1 MSSSWQD
8 DQLHALLSI
17 RGEQQLLKAL
27 TAIARDLEF
36 DYCAYGMRIPVPV
49 SRPKIAMFNNYPS
62 SWQARYREQD
72 YFGVDPTVHHAM
84 RSLLPIVWSDEVFGS
99 AHELWE
105 EARSFGLRVGWAQ
118 SSLDANGVGGML
130 TLARSGEP
138 LSDEELRDKNLRMAW
153 LAQAAHLGM
162 SRCLT
167 AKLLPDAEIRLTKRE
182 LTVLRWT
189 GDGKT
194 SGEIAE
200 ILRISERTVNFHVRN
215 AVAKLGTTNKLAA
228 TVKAAMLG
236 MLY

>member
-17 RGEQQLLKAL
+17 RCPRELVRAL
-27 TAIARDLEF
+27 VGITRELGF
-36 DYCAYGMRIPVPV
+36 DNCAYGLRMPVPV
-49 SRPKIAMFNNYPS
+49 SRPKIVMFNNYPAA
-62 SWQARYREQD
+62 WQARYRERNFLD
-72 YFGVDPTVHHAM
+72 VDPTVHHGM
-84 RSLLPIVWSDEVFGS
+84 RSLLPLVWTDEVFAS
-99 AHELWE
+99 TPELWE
-105 EARSFGLRVGWAQ
+105 EARSFGLQVGWAQ

-130 TLARSGEP
+130 TLARSGEA
-138 LSDEELRDKNLRMAW
+138 LSDLEMQDKGLRMAW
-153 LAQAAHLGM
+153 LAQVGHLGM
-162 SRCLT
+162 SRCL
-167 AKLLPDAEIRLTKRE
+167 APELLPDAEIRLTKRE
-182 LTVLRWT
+182 LAVLRWT

-215 AVAKLGTTNKLAA
+215 AVTKLGTTNKLAA

>member
-1 MSSSWQD
+1 MSRSWQD

-17 RGEQQLLKAL
+17 RGEHELLQAL
-27 TAIARDLEF
+27 VAIAGDLGF

-49 SRPKIAMFNNYPS
+49 SRPRIAMFNNYPTA
-62 SWQARYREQD
+62 WQSRYRERN
-72 YFGVDPTVHHAM
+72 YVGVDPTVHHAM
-84 RSLLPIVWSDEVFGS
+84 HSLRPVVWSDEVFAS
-99 AHELWE
+99 AQELWE
-105 EARSFGLRVGWAQ
+105 EARSFGLQVGWAQ

-130 TLARSGEP
+130 TLARAGEP
-138 LSDEELRDKNLRMAW
+138 LSDVELRDKSLRMAW

-162 SRCLT
+162 SRCMT
-167 AKLLPDAEIRLTKRE
+167 TRLLPDAEIRLTKRE
-182 LTVLRWT
+182 LAVLRWT

-194 SGEIAE
+194 SGEIAA

-228 TVKAAMLG
+228 TVKAAILG